1 MIYRSKGGSRNSNSV
16 GTDDWTRD
24 GESVTGAAVVGA
36 VVGDADTG
44 FRVGILV
51 GDAVTGLGVTGMGVT
66 GMAVVGNGVGG
77 REVGANV
84 VGAIVVGTPDGA
96 VVVVAASAAFKDGTT
111 ELDFVVGVD
120 AGGEDAEDV
129 VTSGVVGK
137 TELPSI
143 TATLPGATVQ
153 GPQKSPFPNKYVRPS
168 AVVHSAVGTPD
179 VWDPLISQNS

>member
-120 AGGEDAEDV
+120 AGGDDAV
-129 VTSGVVGK
+129 GNVTPEEIG
-137 TELPSI
+137 
-143 TATLPGATVQ
+143 TAVSSTIVTLPGVSVQ